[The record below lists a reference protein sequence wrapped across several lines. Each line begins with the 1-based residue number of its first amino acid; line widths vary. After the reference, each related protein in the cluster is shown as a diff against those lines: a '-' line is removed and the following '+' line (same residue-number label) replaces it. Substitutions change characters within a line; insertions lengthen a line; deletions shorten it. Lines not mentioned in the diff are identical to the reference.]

1 MTSMAWLQITIA
13 GLLEIVWAV
22 MLKQSEGFSRLW
34 SSLGFAVAGAGSIV
48 LLALALRS
56 LPVGSAYAAWTGI
69 GAVGTVIAG
78 IIFLDEG
85 LHAGRM
91 ASVSL
96 VVVGIVGI
104 RVFTD

>member
-1 MTSMAWLQITIA
+1 MAWLQITIA

-34 SSLGFAVAGAGSIV
+34 PSLGFLVAGAGSIV

-85 LHAGRM
+85 LQAGRLF
-91 ASVSL
+91 SVSL
-96 VVVGIVGI
+96 VVLGIVGI
-104 RVFTD
+104 RVFTE

>member
-1 MTSMAWLQITIA
+1 MAWLMVTFA

-34 SSLGFAVAGAGSIV
+34 PSLAFGLAATGSIV

-69 GAVGTVIAG
+69 GAVGTAVAG
-78 IIFLDEG
+78 MILLGEDAQI
-85 LHAGRM
+85 GRV
-91 ASVSL
+91 ASISL
-96 VVVGIVGI
+96 VVVGIVGL
-104 RVFTD
+104 RVFAEH